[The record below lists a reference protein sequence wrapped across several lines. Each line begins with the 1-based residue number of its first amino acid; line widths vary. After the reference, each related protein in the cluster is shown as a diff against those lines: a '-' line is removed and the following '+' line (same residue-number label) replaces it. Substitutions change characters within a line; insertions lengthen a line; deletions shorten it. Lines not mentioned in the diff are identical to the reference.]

1 MVILAYTRSMSGN
14 GDKGKYADGMDV
26 RVRKEEESKANSQVS
41 GYLLK
46 NTGE

>member
-1 MVILAYTRSMSGN
+1 MVILTYTRSMSGN

-26 RVRKEEESKANSQVS
+26 IVRKEEDFKANSQVS

-46 NTGE
+46 NTRE